1 MRRSV
6 REFISIANS
15 IFDFPEPIYE
25 FGSLQV
31 EGQEMA
37 NLRPLFPCKKF
48 IGCDMRPGMGV
59 DRVEDIHATSLSGK
73 TAGTVILADTLEH
86 VRNPDIVI
94 KEAYRILFD
103 RGVLVMTS
111 VMDFPI
117 HNHPYDYWRFTPQ
130 IFLQMVEAFQAKII
144 GYQGY
149 SLFPH
154 TIFGI
159 ALKRT
164 HDTIKAQFNELSAR
178 ARVELKA
185 EPGPSRKKQLLAEQL
200 LKWRLVNHHHFLADM
215 IKRYAETHN
224 LHFELFEAMNQ
235 KSHDG

>member
-1 MRRSV
+1 
-6 REFISIANS
+6 
-15 IFDFPEPIYE
+15 
-25 FGSLQV
+25 
-31 EGQEMA
+31 MA
-37 NLRPLFPCKKF
+37 NLRPLFPYKKF
-48 IGCDMRPGMGV
+48 IGCDMRSGRGV
-59 DRVEDIHATSLSGK
+59 DRVEDIHATSISAK

-86 VRNPDIVI
+86 VRNPDIAI
-94 KEAYRILFD
+94 KETFRILFD

-130 IFLQMVEAFQAKII
+130 IFLQMVEEFQAKII

-159 ALKRT
+159 ALKQT
-164 HDTIKAQFNELSAR
+164 HDTIKTQFDELSTR
-178 ARVELKA
+178 SRVELKA
-185 EPGPSRKKQLLAEQL
+185 DPGPSRKKQLLAEQL
-200 LKWRLVNHHHFLADM
+200 LKWRLVKHHHFLADV
-215 IKRYAETHN
+215 IKRYATTHN